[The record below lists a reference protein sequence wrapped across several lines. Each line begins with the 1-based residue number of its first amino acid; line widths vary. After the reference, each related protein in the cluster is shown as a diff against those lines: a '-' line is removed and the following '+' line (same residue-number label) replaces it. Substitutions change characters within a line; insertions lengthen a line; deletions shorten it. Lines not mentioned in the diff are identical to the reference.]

1 MAHRLSIEFGTE
13 EERTYLVGEAQHLFI
28 YPYYISFGYLKVLV
42 VRLVRA
48 ARKYL
53 TRIVQTQYT
62 DNKTVPMGIYRI
74 DLARDYPQ
82 IALGIGFQS

>member
-28 YPYYISFGYLKVLV
+28 YPYYVSLGYLKVLV
-42 VRLVRA
+42 VRFVGA

-53 TRIVQTQYT
+53 TRIVQTQYA
-62 DNKTVPMGIYRI
+62 DNQSVPIGVNGI

>member
-1 MAHRLSIEFGTE
+1 MAHRVCIEFGTE
-13 EERTYLVGEAQHLFI
+13 EERTYLVGEAQHLLV
-28 YPYYISFGYLKVLV
+28 YPYYVSLGYLKVLV
-42 VRLVRA
+42 VRLVGA

-62 DNKTVPMGIYRI
+62 DNKTVPMSIYRI